1 MMTPQEM
8 RQIVFDKAVF
18 GGYDMAS
25 VDEFIEQA
33 ALDFTAMHKENNT
46 LKSKMKVLVET
57 IEEYRRE
64 QESTKHQL
72 AEAKAAAD
80 KLIAE
85 TEAKCALML
94 QQAQAEASTYSVRYK
109 AEAGAEEDRLN
120 RAKALTANYVD
131 RVKQVCAQ
139 HLQLLDELTAVD
151 LSQSA
156 AVTQAAAAAAVT
168 EPEPAEPQVE
178 EAAVIESE
186 VEEAAVVE
194 SEDDDMIVVEDA
206 ASEAAPEDDDSF
218 KSGDTVIMR
227 FKSDELP
234 PLPDSEPE
242 VTEEADDEDNV
253 FAEILRAAN
262 GEKEE
267 TPAAAQKTSRFEFI
281 DLQFGKDYDFNK

>member
-1 MMTPQEM
+1 MTPQEM

-18 GGYDMAS
+18 GGYDMAA

-64 QESTKHQL
+64 QEASKQQL

-80 KLIAE
+80 KLLAE
-85 TEAKCALML
+85 TERKCALML
-94 QQAQAEASTYSVRYK
+94 QQAEAEASTFSVRYK

-120 RAKALTANYVD
+120 RAKILTANYVD

-151 LSQSA
+151 LSQST
-156 AVTQAAAAAAVT
+156 VVRQAAAAVT
-168 EPEPAEPQVE
+168 QQEPAQSEPEPVVDEIPEP
-178 EAAVIESE
+178 
-186 VEEAAVVE
+186 VVE
-194 SEDDDMIVVEDA
+194 AEENNDMIVVD
-206 ASEAAPEDDDSF
+206 EAPAPEVEPKEDDSF

-234 PLPDSEPE
+234 PLPVSEPE
-242 VTEEADDEDNV
+242 AVEDATDEDDV

-267 TPAAAQKTSRFEFI
+267 TPAVTQKTSKFEFI
-281 DLQFGKDYDFNK
+281 NLQFGKDYDFNK

>member
-64 QESTKHQL
+64 QESTKQQL

-80 KLIAE
+80 KLMAE
-85 TEAKCALML
+85 TEKKCALML

-156 AVTQAAAAAAVT
+156 AVTQAAAAAAAP
-168 EPEPAEPQVE
+168 EPEPAEP
-178 EAAVIESE
+178 E
-186 VEEAAVVE
+186 VEEIPAVE
-194 SEDDDMIVVEDA
+194 SEDDDMIVVEEA
-206 ASEAAPEDDDSF
+206 AVEAAPEEDDSF

-234 PLPDSEPE
+234 PLPESEPE
-242 VTEEADDEDNV
+242 AAEESDDEDDV

-267 TPAAAQKTSRFEFI
+267 TPAVTQKTSKFEFI
-281 DLQFGKDYDFNK
+281 NLQFGKDYDFNK

>member
-64 QESTKHQL
+64 QESAKQQL

-85 TEAKCALML
+85 TEKKCALML

-156 AVTQAAAAAAVT
+156 AVTQAAAAAAAP
-168 EPEPAEPQVE
+168 EPEPAEP
-178 EAAVIESE
+178 E
-186 VEEAAVVE
+186 VEEIPAVE
-194 SEDDDMIVVEDA
+194 SEDDDMIVVEEA
-206 ASEAAPEDDDSF
+206 AVEAAPEEDDSF

-234 PLPDSEPE
+234 PLPESEPE
-242 VTEEADDEDNV
+242 AAEESDDEDDV

-267 TPAAAQKTSRFEFI
+267 TPAVTQKTSKFEFI
-281 DLQFGKDYDFNK
+281 NLQFGKDYDFNK

>member
-64 QESTKHQL
+64 QEAAKQQL
-72 AEAKAAAD
+72 AEAKAAAA
-80 KLIAE
+80 KLMAE
-85 TEAKCALML
+85 TEQKCALMI
-94 QQAQAEASTYSVRYK
+94 QQAQAEASTYAVRYK
-109 AEAGAEEDRLN
+109 AETSAEEDRLN
-120 RAKALTANYVD
+120 RARALTSNYVD
-131 RVKQVCAQ
+131 RVKQICAQ

-151 LSQSA
+151 LSQST
-156 AVTQAAAAAAVT
+156 AVRQAAAPAAA
-168 EPEPAEPQVE
+168 EPAARVE
-178 EAAVIESE
+178 EVPVDAAI
-186 VEEAAVVE
+186 VEEPVSETSSDIPDVPVADE
-194 SEDDDMIVVEDA
+194 SADV
-206 ASEAAPEDDDSF
+206 SEATSPETTDDSDF
-218 KSGDTVIMR
+218 KSGDTLIMR
-227 FKSDELP
+227 FKSEDLP
-234 PLPDSEPE
+234 PLPGSDP
-242 VTEEADDEDNV
+242 APEDNTNDV

-262 GEKEE
+262 GEKEDK
-267 TPAAAQKTSRFEFI
+267 PVSQKTSKFEFI

>member
-18 GGYDMAS
+18 GGYDMAA

-64 QESTKHQL
+64 QEASKQQL

-85 TEAKCALML
+85 TEKKCAFML

-109 AEAGAEEDRLN
+109 AETTAEEDRLN

-151 LSQSA
+151 LSQST
-156 AVTQAAAAAAVT
+156 AVRQATAAAAAPEPEVT
-168 EPEPAEPQVE
+168 EPEPPVE
-178 EAAVIESE
+178 EAAAPDTI
-186 VEEAAVVE
+186 VET
-194 SEDDDMIVVEDA
+194 EDDDMIVVEESA
-206 ASEAAPEDDDSF
+206 PAEAPEEDDSF

-227 FKSDELP
+227 FKSDDLP
-234 PLPDSEPE
+234 PLPGSEPE
-242 VTEEADDEDNV
+242 AVEDTSSDEDDV

-267 TPAAAQKTSRFEFI
+267 NPAVTQKTSKFEFI
-281 DLQFGKDYDFNK
+281 NLQFGKDYDFNK

>member
-64 QESTKHQL
+64 QESTKQQL
-72 AEAKAAAD
+72 AEAKAAAE
-80 KLIAE
+80 KLMAE
-85 TEAKCALML
+85 TEKKCALML

-156 AVTQAAAAAAVT
+156 AVAQAAPAAAAP
-168 EPEPAEPQVE
+168 EPEPAEP
-178 EAAVIESE
+178 E
-186 VEEAAVVE
+186 VEEIPAVE
-194 SEDDDMIVVEDA
+194 SEDDDMIVVEEA
-206 ASEAAPEDDDSF
+206 AVEAAPEEDDSF

-234 PLPDSEPE
+234 PLPESEPE
-242 VTEEADDEDNV
+242 AAEESDDEDDV

-267 TPAAAQKTSRFEFI
+267 TPAVTQKTSKFEFI
-281 DLQFGKDYDFNK
+281 NLQFGKDYDFNK

>member
-18 GGYDMAS
+18 GGYDMAA

-57 IEEYRRE
+57 IEEYRRQ
-64 QESTKHQL
+64 QEAAKQQL

-80 KLIAE
+80 KLMAE
-85 TEAKCALML
+85 TERKCALML
-94 QQAQAEASTYSVRYK
+94 QKAEAEASTYSVKYK
-109 AEAGAEEDRLN
+109 AETTAEEDRLN
-120 RAKALTANYVD
+120 RAKNLTSNYVD
-131 RVKQVCAQ
+131 RVKQICAQ

-151 LSQSA
+151 LSQST
-156 AVTQAAAAAAVT
+156 AVRQAVAAA
-168 EPEPAEPQVE
+168 EPVVEEPAPAVE
-178 EAAVIESE
+178 EAPA
-186 VEEAAVVE
+186 EEPVVDA
-194 SEDDDMIVVEDA
+194 DDDMIVVEEPA
-206 ASEAAPEDDDSF
+206 AAEEPVAEAETNDDF

-227 FKSDELP
+227 FKSDDLP
-234 PLPDSEPE
+234 PLPSEEPE
-242 VTEEADDEDNV
+242 SKDEDDV

-267 TPAAAQKTSRFEFI
+267 TPAVTQRTSKFEFI
-281 DLQFGKDYDFNK
+281 NLQFGKDYDFNK

>member
-18 GGYDMAS
+18 GGYDMAA
-25 VDEFIEQA
+25 VDEFIEQV

-64 QESTKHQL
+64 QESTKQQL

-80 KLIAE
+80 KLLAE
-85 TEAKCALML
+85 TERKCALML
-94 QQAQAEASTYSVRYK
+94 QQAQAEASSYSVRCK
-109 AEAGAEEDRLN
+109 AESTAEEDRLN
-120 RAKALTANYVD
+120 RAKNLTANYVD
-131 RVKQVCAQ
+131 RVKQICSQ

-151 LSQSA
+151 LSQST
-156 AVTQAAAAAAVT
+156 AVRQAAAAVVA
-168 EPEPAEPQVE
+168 EPEPEPEEAPAPVVE
-178 EAAVIESE
+178 EAP
-186 VEEAAVVE
+186 AAEPVAE
-194 SEDDDMIVVEDA
+194 NDDDMIVVEESPA
-206 ASEAAPEDDDSF
+206 AVEEPAEEDDSF

-234 PLPDSEPE
+234 PLPTSEPDAPK
-242 VTEEADDEDNV
+242 TEDEDDV

-267 TPAAAQKTSRFEFI
+267 TPAVTQRTSKFEFI
-281 DLQFGKDYDFNK
+281 NLQFGKDYDFNK

>member
-64 QESTKHQL
+64 QESTKQQL
-72 AEAKAAAD
+72 AEAKAAAE
-80 KLIAE
+80 KLMAE
-85 TEAKCALML
+85 TEKKCALML

-156 AVTQAAAAAAVT
+156 AVAQAAAAAAAP
-168 EPEPAEPQVE
+168 EPEPAEP
-178 EAAVIESE
+178 E
-186 VEEAAVVE
+186 VEEIPAVE
-194 SEDDDMIVVEDA
+194 SEDDDMIVVEEA
-206 ASEAAPEDDDSF
+206 AVEAAPEEDDSF

-234 PLPDSEPE
+234 PLPESEPE
-242 VTEEADDEDNV
+242 APEESDDEDDV

-267 TPAAAQKTSRFEFI
+267 TPAVTQKTSKFEFI
-281 DLQFGKDYDFNK
+281 NLQFGKDYDFNK

>member
-18 GGYDMAS
+18 GGYDMAA

-64 QESTKHQL
+64 QEASKQQL

-80 KLIAE
+80 KLLAE
-85 TEAKCALML
+85 TERKCALML
-94 QQAQAEASTYSVRYK
+94 QQAEAEASTFSVRYK

-120 RAKALTANYVD
+120 RAKILTANYVD

-151 LSQSA
+151 LSQST
-156 AVTQAAAAAAVT
+156 VVRQAAAAVT
-168 EPEPAEPQVE
+168 QQEPAQSEPEPVVDEIPEP
-178 EAAVIESE
+178 
-186 VEEAAVVE
+186 VVE
-194 SEDDDMIVVEDA
+194 AEENNDMIVVD
-206 ASEAAPEDDDSF
+206 EAPAPEVEPKEDDSF

-234 PLPDSEPE
+234 PLPVSEPE
-242 VTEEADDEDNV
+242 AVEDATDEDDV

-267 TPAAAQKTSRFEFI
+267 TPAVTQKTSKFEFI
-281 DLQFGKDYDFNK
+281 NLQFGKDYDFNK

>member
-18 GGYDMAS
+18 GGYDMAA

-33 ALDFTAMHKENNT
+33 ALDFTAMHKENNS

-64 QESTKHQL
+64 QEAAKQQL

-80 KLIAE
+80 KLLAE
-85 TEAKCALML
+85 TEKKCALML

-109 AEAGAEEDRLN
+109 AETTAEEDRLN
-120 RAKALTANYVD
+120 RAKVMTASYVE

-139 HLQLLDELTAVD
+139 HIQFLDELTAVD
-151 LSQSA
+151 LSQST
-156 AVTQAAAAAAVT
+156 AVRQAAAATAAPEPTVI
-168 EPEPAEPQVE
+168 EPEP
-178 EAAVIESE
+178 
-186 VEEAAVVE
+186 VVE
-194 SEDDDMIVVEDA
+194 DAPAPIVQNEDDDMTVVEDP
-206 ASEAAPEDDDSF
+206 APVETSAEDDAF
-218 KSGDTVIMR
+218 KSGDTLIMR

-234 PLPDSEPE
+234 PLPGSEPQK
-242 VTEEADDEDNV
+242 EESAATTDEDDV

-267 TPAAAQKTSRFEFI
+267 TPAVTQKTSKFEFI
-281 DLQFGKDYDFNK
+281 NLQFGKDYDFNK

>member
-64 QESTKHQL
+64 QESTKQQL
-72 AEAKAAAD
+72 AEAKAAAE
-80 KLIAE
+80 KLMAE
-85 TEAKCALML
+85 TEKKCALML

-156 AVTQAAAAAAVT
+156 AVAQAAAAAAAP
-168 EPEPAEPQVE
+168 EPEPAEP
-178 EAAVIESE
+178 E
-186 VEEAAVVE
+186 VEEIPAVE
-194 SEDDDMIVVEDA
+194 SEDDDMIVVEEA
-206 ASEAAPEDDDSF
+206 AVEAAPEEDDSF

-234 PLPDSEPE
+234 PLPESEPE
-242 VTEEADDEDNV
+242 AAEESDDEDDV

-267 TPAAAQKTSRFEFI
+267 TPAVTQKTSKFEFI
-281 DLQFGKDYDFNK
+281 NLQFGKDYDFNK

>member
-64 QESTKHQL
+64 QESAKQQL
-72 AEAKAAAD
+72 AEAKAAAE
-80 KLIAE
+80 KLMAE
-85 TEAKCALML
+85 TEKKCALML

-156 AVTQAAAAAAVT
+156 AVTQAAAAAAAP
-168 EPEPAEPQVE
+168 EPEPAEP
-178 EAAVIESE
+178 E
-186 VEEAAVVE
+186 VEEIPAVE
-194 SEDDDMIVVEDA
+194 SEDDDMIVVEEA
-206 ASEAAPEDDDSF
+206 AVEAAPEEDDSF

-234 PLPDSEPE
+234 PLPESEPE
-242 VTEEADDEDNV
+242 AAEESDDEDDV

-267 TPAAAQKTSRFEFI
+267 TPAVTQKTSKFEFI
-281 DLQFGKDYDFNK
+281 NLQFGKDYDFNK

>member
-18 GGYDMAS
+18 GGYDMAA

-57 IEEYRRE
+57 IEEYRRQ
-64 QESTKHQL
+64 QEAAKQQL

-80 KLIAE
+80 KLLAE
-85 TEAKCALML
+85 TERKCALML
-94 QQAQAEASTYSVRYK
+94 QKAEAEASTYSVKYK
-109 AEAGAEEDRLN
+109 AETTAEEDRLN
-120 RAKALTANYVD
+120 RAKNLTSNYVD
-131 RVKQVCAQ
+131 RVKQICAQ

-151 LSQSA
+151 LSQST
-156 AVTQAAAAAAVT
+156 AVRQAVAAA
-168 EPEPAEPQVE
+168 EPVVEEPAPAVE
-178 EAAVIESE
+178 EAPAQEP
-186 VEEAAVVE
+186 VVDA
-194 SEDDDMIVVEDA
+194 DDDMIIVEEPA
-206 ASEAAPEDDDSF
+206 AAEEPVAEAETNDDF

-227 FKSDELP
+227 FKSDDLP
-234 PLPDSEPE
+234 PLPSEEPE
-242 VTEEADDEDNV
+242 SKEEDDV

-267 TPAAAQKTSRFEFI
+267 TPAVTQRTSKFEFI
-281 DLQFGKDYDFNK
+281 NLQFGKDYDFNK